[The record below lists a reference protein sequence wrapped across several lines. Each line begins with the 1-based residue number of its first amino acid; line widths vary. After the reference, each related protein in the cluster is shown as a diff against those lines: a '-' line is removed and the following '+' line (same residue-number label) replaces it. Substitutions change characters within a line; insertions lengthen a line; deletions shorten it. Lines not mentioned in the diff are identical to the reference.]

1 MMKEKKKKKKKKE
14 KKKEKE
20 EQGQELRREERCL
33 FWFAICR
40 AASSPP
46 IARRSVAQHSRMV
59 IPENSRFEPSQATI
73 NPDNFKK
80 PRGWIHLYQTCVC
93 IYIWLIYV
101 HMYVLRIYIYVYDIC
116 ITHVYIYTYTHTPTF
131 VYTSPLILISFWVI
145 ESFFCEPHQLTS
157 WYTGDAFVT
166 SKEVDYGAV
175 VWKCRVQTSILKS
188 WVDHHQAAKQQ
199 HMYIYI
205 YILDSI
211 RVVFC
216 CNPGIFLFHQ
226 KKRKRNNGMD
236 DDFFVVASFNESQCN
251 SKLCRSEILIKAQT
265 KEVWPF
271 LTKLR
276 VGERSFFFQVEI
288 VETG

>member
-1 MMKEKKKKKKKKE
+1 MY
-14 KKKEKE
+14 
-20 EQGQELRREERCL
+20 
-33 FWFAICR
+33 
-40 AASSPP
+40 
-46 IARRSVAQHSRMV
+46 
-59 IPENSRFEPSQATI
+59 
-73 NPDNFKK
+73 
-80 PRGWIHLYQTCVC
+80 LY
-93 IYIWLIYV
+93 I
-101 HMYVLRIYIYVYDIC
+101 YVLRIYIYI
-116 ITHVYIYTYTHTPTF
+116 HTHTS

-175 VWKCRVQTSILKS
+175 VWKWRVQTSILKS

-205 YILDSI
+205 YWI
-211 RVVFC
+211 RSGPVFC
-216 CNPGIFLFHQ
+216 CNPGILLWP
-226 KKRKRNNGMD
+226 
-236 DDFFVVASFNESQCN
+236 VSTTQCN

-271 LTKLR
+271 LKKLG
-276 VGERSFFFQVEI
+276 VGERSFFFHLEI